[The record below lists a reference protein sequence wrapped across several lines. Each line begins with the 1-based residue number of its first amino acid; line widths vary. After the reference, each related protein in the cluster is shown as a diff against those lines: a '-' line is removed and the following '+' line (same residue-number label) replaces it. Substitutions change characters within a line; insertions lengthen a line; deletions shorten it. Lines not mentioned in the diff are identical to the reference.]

1 MHKYFARFTAAQRR
15 AAMSRQEGFSNL
27 ELMIIAVIVV
37 ILAGLVVVT
46 FSGVRQKSRDTNRK
60 DAITTIQEQV
70 ESFQAQTGNYPSFAQ
85 LNSATFRNANLK
97 NLSDSDLKD
106 PKWSPT
112 NLGCTKAGGPQLQAT
127 TAPSFGCYGYAVSP
141 ADCDNAAIGCAS
153 YTLTANLEAGGTYV
167 KKSLD

>member
-1 MHKYFARFTAAQRR
+1 MHKYFAKFTAAERR
-15 AAMSRQEGFSNL
+15 TAMNRQEGFSNI
-27 ELMIIAVIVV
+27 ELLIIAVIVV
-37 ILAGLVVVT
+37 ILAGLVVIT

-70 ESFQAQTGNYPSFAQ
+70 ESFQAQTGNYPSFSQ
-85 LNSATFRNANLK
+85 LNSSAFRSADLK
-97 NLSDSDLKD
+97 NLSESDLKD

-112 NLGCTKAGGPQLQAT
+112 SSSCTKAGAPQLQPT
-127 TAPSFGCYGYAVSP
+127 VAPGFGCYGYAVSP
-141 ADCDNAAIGCAS
+141 ADCDNVAIACAS